1 MKLSFASFIILLLF
15 QSILPQSDSC
25 EITFIVTSIKVGDS
39 ESVFI
44 VGNDSFLGDW
54 NPAAVKLFKINDS
67 TWSKSFRFKRGKNLE
82 YKFTKGSW
90 DKEALDKDGFIPDNY
105 NQTVIRDTII
115 TIEIKKWRN
124 RETQIIHGQI
134 TGSVRYHL
142 QFEGDGLKPRDII
155 VWLPQSYNQDT
166 TKRYPVFY
174 MHDGQNVFDPVT
186 SSFGYD
192 WRADEVADSLIKAGI
207 INEIIIVGIY
217 NSSDRRYEYIH
228 APLGYAYMDFIANKF
243 KPFIDKEYR
252 TLAGSENT
260 AVGGA
265 SSGGLISLM
274 LVWNYPEIF
283 SKVACLSSAFK
294 IQELNYVDTIA
305 NYAGKKK
312 EIKLYIDIGGIGLEQ
327 ELRPG
332 NDDMIAALQNRGY
345 EIGKDLIWYIDE
357 NAVHSEIAWAER
369 IWRPLVF
376 FFKK

>member
-1 MKLSFASFIILLLF
+1 MKLLFASFFITLLF
-15 QSILPQSDSC
+15 QSILPQSHSC
-25 EITFIVTSIKVGDS
+25 NITFMVTSSEIGDS
-39 ESVFI
+39 ESVYI
-44 VGNDSFLGDW
+44 VGNDSLLGDW
-54 NPAAVKLFKINDS
+54 NPSAVELFKINDS
-67 TWSKSFRFKRGKNLE
+67 IWSKSFRFERGKILE

-90 DKEALDKDGFIPDNY
+90 DKEALDKDGSIPDNY
-105 NQTVIRDTII
+105 GHTVIRDTII
-115 TIEIKKWRN
+115 IIEIKKWRN

-134 TGSVRYHL
+134 TGTVKYHL

-155 VWLPQSYNQDT
+155 VWLPPSYNRDT

-174 MHDGQNVFDPVT
+174 MHDGQNVFDPAT

-217 NSSDRRYEYIH
+217 NTPDRRYEYIH
-228 APLGYAYMDFIANKF
+228 APLGYAYMDFIVNKL
-243 KPFIDKEYR
+243 KPFIDNEYR
-252 TLAGSENT
+252 TLADNENT

-274 LVWNYPEIF
+274 LVWNYPEVF
-283 SKVACLSSAFK
+283 SKAACLSSAFK

-305 NYAGKKK
+305 NYSGNKK

-332 NDDMIAALQNRGY
+332 NDNMIAALQSKGY
-345 EIGKDLIWYIDE
+345 ALGKDLIWYIDK

-376 FFKK
+376 FFK